1 MMFCPWLSNFLV
13 KVYQVSIYSFLIIF
27 IITLGQSFEY
37 LFQYRHSVWAN
48 SKVQVLF
55 KPQLQKAFYY
65 FSVKEHKLHLS
76 ARVIGEYGERLSNVS
91 VRLNH
96 PCFEQAT
103 TQSDFDALISTWL
116 KLKKP
121 ISTHCEENLLDS
133 LNQIKPIFSIQST
146 PKTFSRYETS
156 KVLQSNYSSKPITWS
171 EKHTPLK
178 AQEPKNISPIAFEII
193 VYKSVINS
201 EREFVHSFKA
211 RPFKVEINLQPE
223 LYVYEENRIKLL
235 SIVSSRAHLP
245 KGLSFPVQNA
255 IEVQF
260 KLEKSETLTRS
271 RIGKDR
277 KFKVVRELSKTL
289 EIDQELEVIMPIRAL
304 DNYRL
309 TYTFKW
315 LDLPPI
321 KLYSQAFQFLPQFQ
335 LKDIEV
341 IRSFWSS
348 TLGLQGSISTLGRSP
363 NDPELQD
370 YFQNL
375 IDQKKI
381 QIKFTWQ
388 SFNLDSLNT
397 YSDKLLKNAANND
410 SNPTLVDE
418 KTIPVTQTES
428 WIQYFSL
435 PKNKT
440 VQIHAQL
447 MTLDMKSSTWLAQGE
462 SYHSEA
468 LTDANNQ
475 FAIIKLLCMYILV
488 FFLAYTLW
496 RFYNL
501 KRAKQFILSVKPS
514 KTLTVSRLSELNQPL
529 SIQGQQAS
537 YYICD
542 ALSHQILYGTLNP
555 ISLSIF
561 GSPRRWSTEFH
572 NLLEQSKPLIPEGNT
587 ELIEG
592 QLFWVTTPNYE
603 PLLFQVPKGSGA
615 VIIPLWPCR
624 FALTRIWNDLFVQL
638 KFRQSFGHGSINDL
652 RQAIK
657 VRGGETLL
665 SSFDLLGQDLY
676 DGELITS
683 EQFMNAITVLS
694 SELDQL
700 SVPNKLL
707 YPPSDYQQ
715 MPQSE

>member
-1 MMFCPWLSNFLV
+1 M
-13 KVYQVSIYSFLIIF
+13 
-27 IITLGQSFEY
+27 ITLGYLFEY
-37 LFQYRHSVWAN
+37 LSQYRHAVWAN

-65 FSVKEHKLHLS
+65 FSTKENKIHLS

-91 VRLNH
+91 VRINH
-96 PCFEQAT
+96 SCFEQVT

-121 ISTHCEENLLDS
+121 ISADCEENLLNS
-133 LNQIKPIFSIQST
+133 LNQIKPIFSIHPT
-146 PKTFSRYETS
+146 PKAFSRYETS
-156 KVLQSNYSSKPITWS
+156 KRLQSNDSSNPITWS
-171 EKHTPLK
+171 KKHTPLK
-178 AQEPKNISPIAFEII
+178 AQKSETISPITFEIR
-193 VYKSVINS
+193 VHKSIINS
-201 EREFVHSFKA
+201 EKEFVHSFKA
-211 RPFKVEINLQPE
+211 RPFKVEISLQPE
-223 LYVYEENRIKLL
+223 LYVYEDKQIKLL
-235 SIVSSRAHLP
+235 STVNSQAHLP
-245 KGLSFPVQNA
+245 KGLILPVQDA

-260 KLEKSETLTRS
+260 KLEKLEKLTRS

-277 KFKVVRELSKTL
+277 KFKMVKELNKIL
-289 EIDQELEVIMPIRAL
+289 EIDQELEIIMPVRAL

-315 LDLPPI
+315 LDLPLI
-321 KLYSQAFQFLPQFQ
+321 KLHSETFQFLPQFQ
-335 LKDIEV
+335 LKDIKV
-341 IRSFWSS
+341 NRSFWSS
-348 TLGLQGSISTLGRSP
+348 NLSIQGSISPLGRSS
-363 NDPELQD
+363 NDLELQD

-375 IDQKKI
+375 IDRKKI

-388 SFNLDSLNT
+388 SFNLNPLNT
-397 YSDKLLKNAANND
+397 HSDKLQKNAINND
-410 SNPTLVDE
+410 SNSTVVDE

-447 MTLDMKSSTWLAQGE
+447 MTLDKKSNTWLAQGE

-468 LTDANNQ
+468 LVDDNNQ
-475 FAIIKLLCMYILV
+475 FAIIKLLGMYILV
-488 FFLAYTLW
+488 FFSTYTLW

-501 KRAKQFILSVKPS
+501 KRAKRFILSVDPH

-542 ALSHQILYGTLNP
+542 ALSHQVLQGALSP
-555 ISLSIF
+555 VSLSIF
-561 GSPRRWSTEFH
+561 GSPHRWSTEFYT
-572 NLLEQSKPLIPEGNT
+572 LLEQSKPSTSTDNT
-587 ELIEG
+587 ELVEG
-592 QLFWVTTPNYE
+592 QFFWVTAPNYE
-603 PLLFQVPKGSGA
+603 PLLFQVPEGSGA

-624 FALTRIWNDLFVQL
+624 FALTRVWNDLFAHL
-638 KFRQSFGHGSINDL
+638 KFKQSFGHGSIKDL

-657 VRGGETLL
+657 ARGGERLL

-676 DGELITS
+676 DGEQITS
-683 EQFMNAITVLS
+683 EQFMNAIAVLS
-694 SELDQL
+694 SELDHL

-707 YPPSDYQQ
+707 YPPSDYQHI
-715 MPQSE
+715 PQSE